1 MFILDFGWS
10 STKSWQK
17 VGMREEKLSHT
28 HMEHGEYTV
37 RCTVHVEKLGA
48 VVTSQTSWQNLLEW
62 HWIFFF
68 FLVLPNC
75 MKVMQLY
82 QRCCTWIWEI
92 AQNRTHGKNT
102 QSIVEFFLLKMSH
115 KVMFFLCCNSDVMHF
130 PLLIHLCWYF
140 LLMHSLVLFQYRGW
154 EGSEGEKWQHL
165 NGTLLSELSLQKVK

>member
-1 MFILDFGWS
+1 MKQYQVLAESGHEGRKVVSHPHGAWGIYCQMYRTCREIGCCCNIPDLMAEP
-10 STKSWQK
+10 
-17 VGMREEKLSHT
+17 VGMTLD
-28 HMEHGEYTV
+28 
-37 RCTVHVEKLGA
+37 
-48 VVTSQTSWQNLLEW
+48 
-62 HWIFFF
+62 FFF
-68 FLVLPNC
+68 FLVLPHC

-115 KVMFFLCCNSDVMHF
+115 KVMFFLCRNSDVMHF

-165 NGTLLSELSLQKVK
+165 NGTLLNELSLQKVK